1 MIRDIAIFVLK
12 ILLLTAILF
21 LIHRY
26 ILSGYPDKPL
36 SISLYKI
43 YGFHLLS
50 VSLVFATLRYCY
62 TIFPNRVYQLFVI
75 LTIGK
80 MLAAIILLAPVFM
93 GRSANS
99 QLEIINFFV
108 PYFLYLTL
116 EIIGVNKFL
125 QKSI

>member
-1 MIRDIAIFVLK
+1 MIRDIAIFFLK

-26 ILSGYPDKPL
+26 ILTAYPDKHL
-36 SISLYKI
+36 YISLYKI

-50 VSLVFATLRYCY
+50 VSLVFATLRYFY
-62 TIFPNRVYQLFVI
+62 KIIPNRVFKLFII

-80 MLAAIILLAPVFM
+80 MLAAMIFLAPVFM
-93 GRSANS
+93 GRSPHS

-108 PYFLYLTL
+108 PYFLYLTV

-125 QKSI
+125 QKSG